1 MILSITK
8 TNLLSYKKQR
18 FQILRCDFHEL
29 RDLYLPWMMCLP
41 SSYPEVFA
49 TKHNS
54 NRYWNVAQMES
65 HISEF
70 TSISLG
76 EEIFTDVLRIP
87 SDCKGLV
94 EQEGTKADVRDRDR
108 KQRLR

>member
-1 MILSITK
+1 
-8 TNLLSYKKQR
+8 
-18 FQILRCDFHEL
+18 
-29 RDLYLPWMMCLP
+29 
-41 SSYPEVFA
+41 
-49 TKHNS
+49 
-54 NRYWNVAQMES
+54 MES

-94 EQEGTKADVRDRDR
+94 EQEGTKADVRDRER